1 MYALFIM
8 YAEWV
13 RICVEKI
20 VCNHAVKDYIII
32 WTNEGA
38 DLRLFKCT
46 SFWYFLTVDGLNYA
60 IFLKFF

>member
-13 RICVEKI
+13 RIYVEKI

-38 DLRLFKCT
+38 NLRLFKYA
-46 SFWYFLTVDGLNYA
+46 SFWYLVTIDGLNYTTS
-60 IFLKFF
+60 LKCF